1 MAGMALTSLHPRP
14 LTGSLWLAMGMLDVF
29 CEAGT
34 LSFYVAV
41 KHTSASN
48 VSHYHHAQLA
58 TGALISYLVS
68 HDRLGLPML
77 AGGSLIIGSGLLIA
91 LAAGKA
97 QPGLRTG
104 VASR

>member
-1 MAGMALTSLHPRP
+1 
-14 LTGSLWLAMGMLDVF
+14 
-29 CEAGT
+29 
-34 LSFYVAV
+34 
-41 KHTSASN
+41 
-48 VSHYHHAQLA
+48 
-58 TGALISYLVS
+58 LISYLVS